1 MPAQFIITWHLKVA
15 SSRGVTTR
23 NNTIWLSLADLLAPS
38 DGKTPTI
45 STLKLC
51 SEKYFGLSPVCR
63 RYIVNERSLVKYSSS
78 TVEVADRHGHGR
90 GSDGRKIPSPNS
102 YLLLPLPPSHP
113 SALSHGVSL
122 ETCEGWVK
130 QRNFVKGKNQEIPG
144 AAYFSLRVAEREQSP
159 QPLPLNTALLGNV
172 SKSGLLLGSK
182 EKNNRGRV
190 WRTRNHKIFLGW
202 KSSLDSSCWLPKWQ
216 SWQFRL
222 SQVEQGWQVILF
234 KKKNKP
240 RQTKQPKKINKKNQS
255 PNLQL
260 YLTVPEF
267 LLLHL

>member
-23 NNTIWLSLADLLAPS
+23 NNTIWLSLADPLAPS

-130 QRNFVKGKNQEIPG
+130 QRNFVKGKSQEIPG
-144 AAYFSLRVAEREQSP
+144 AAYFSIRVAEREQSP

-182 EKNNRGRV
+182 ERITGEGCGGLEI
-190 WRTRNHKIFLGW
+190 TRFFWAEKAALTPVA
-202 KSSLDSSCWLPKWQ
+202 DYQ
-216 SWQFRL
+216 SDRAGN
-222 SQVEQGWQVILF
+222 SGC
-234 KKKNKP
+234 P
-240 RQTKQPKKINKKNQS
+240 R
-255 PNLQL
+255 
-260 YLTVPEF
+260 
-267 LLLHL
+267 